1 MADEGR
7 SPVHVENPDGAGPFV
22 IVCDH
27 AANTLPARY
36 AGLGLPPEA
45 LDTHIAW
52 DPGALP
58 VSQRLSALL
67 DAPLLWPDASRL
79 IIDCNRAVEA
89 PDLIATRGEGR
100 PIPGNRDLD
109 PAEHQRRVDAIHVPY
124 HAAIDGLLDRRSAA
138 RLPSAVVAIHS
149 FTPVFLGRSRPWEIG
164 ILFDDDRRL
173 AEPILAALA
182 GDPALDV
189 GINQPY
195 APADGVYYTLTRHA
209 RARGLPAVMIE
220 IRNDVIAEA
229 AGQAA
234 WADRL
239 GAILAS
245 LSPTILEAAD
255 AGA

>member
-1 MADEGR
+1 MADESR

-27 AANTLPARY
+27 AANTLPPRY
-36 AGLGLPPEA
+36 AGLGLAAEA
-45 LDTHIAW
+45 LEMHIAW

-58 VSQRLSALL
+58 VSRRLSARL

-79 IIDCNRAVEA
+79 IIDCNRALEA
-89 PDLIATRGEGR
+89 PDLIPTLGEGR
-100 PIPGNRDLD
+100 PIPGNRDLAD
-109 PAEHQRRVDAIHVPY
+109 AERRRRIDAIHVPY
-124 HAAIDGLLDRRSAA
+124 HAASDALLDRRSAA
-138 RLPSAVVAIHS
+138 GLTSAVVAIHS

-164 ILFDDDRRL
+164 VLFDEDRRL

-182 GDPALDV
+182 GDPALAV

-195 APADGVYYTLTRHA
+195 APADGVYYTLSRHA

-220 IRNDVIAEA
+220 IRNDVIADA

-245 LSPTILEAAD
+245 LAPTIAEAAD